1 VHDAQRRR
9 WAFFSGLQGPRVTLA
24 DQGKLQQRI
33 FAQRLPL
40 FTALVTLVFSLLVL
54 RLYYLQIVR
63 GRHFSRL
70 AEENRISLIRVRA
83 PRGIVFDR
91 HGNVLVTNRPSFSVS
106 LDLDAVR
113 DLDATVG
120 AVAAALGL
128 DPAELA
134 RKARAVEP
142 YRRFEPVRVKDDVD
156 RHEVAALEALRYEYP
171 GVLVEVEPRRS
182 YPHGTLASHVL
193 GYVGQISA
201 AELKARAELGYRMG
215 DYIGKMGIE
224 KELDAELKGRDGFQQ
239 MEVDSL
245 GRGIKVLSS
254 IPPIPGHSVTL
265 TIDLALQQVAEEA
278 LAGISGAIVAIDP
291 RDGSVLAAVSSPA
304 LDPNSFSHG
313 LSQEEW
319 DRLSHDER
327 HPLQNRIVQA
337 QYPPGSV
344 FKILTAIAA
353 LESGAI
359 TTATSYFC
367 RGAMRYG
374 NRDFRCWKK
383 AGHGDVSLHR
393 ALVESCDVYFYQVGL
408 KAGIDEIARIAREF
422 GLGKATGLE
431 LGSEAP
437 GLIPDSAWKRR
448 VRKEPWYSGE
458 TLSVAIGQGYDLV
471 TPVQA
476 ALLAA
481 TLANGGTV
489 YRPHLIRRVVDGAG
503 LTVRTRA
510 VIAERTVLLKPGT
523 LAAIRDGLWGVVNEP
538 GGTGAGA
545 RVPGLEIAGK
555 TGTAQV
561 VRMAQK
567 GERQAVAGKKSG
579 DHAWFICYAASGPAQ
594 VAIAVIVEHGGHG
607 GSVSA
612 PIARRLVAELKS
624 LGYFQESIAR
634 ANLVPAT
641 TAGEGAP

>member
-1 VHDAQRRR
+1 MTVE
-9 WAFFSGLQGPRVTLA
+9 
-24 DQGKLQQRI
+24 DQGRLQQRT
-33 FAQRLPL
+33 FARRLPL
-40 FTALVTLVFSLLVL
+40 FTALVTLVFSLLVM
-54 RLYYLQIVR
+54 RLYYLQIFR

-70 AEENRISLIRVRA
+70 AEENRISPIRVRA

-106 LDLDAVR
+106 LDLAAVR

-120 AVAAALGL
+120 AVAAALAI
-128 DPAELA
+128 DRAELA
-134 RKARAVEP
+134 RKVSSVGP
-142 YRRFEPVRVKDDVD
+142 YRRFEPVRIKDDVD
-156 RHEVAALEALRYEYP
+156 RHEVAALEALRYEHP

-201 AELKARAELGYRMG
+201 AELKARADLGYRMG

-254 IPPIPGHSVTL
+254 IPPVPGNSVTL
-265 TIDLALQQVAEEA
+265 TIDLALQQVAEEV
-278 LAGISGAIVAIDP
+278 LAGIAGAVVAIDP
-291 RDGSVLAAVSSPA
+291 RDGSVLAAASSPA
-304 LDPNSFSHG
+304 IDPNSFSRG

-319 DRLSHDER
+319 DRLRHDER
-327 HPLQNRIVQA
+327 HPLLNRIVQA

-359 TTATSYFC
+359 TTATSFYC
-367 RGAMRYG
+367 GGALRYG

-383 AGHGDVSLHR
+383 EGHGDVSLHR

-408 KAGIDEIARIAREF
+408 KAGIDEIARFAREF

-431 LGSEAP
+431 LGNEAQ
-437 GLIPDSAWKRR
+437 GLIPDSEWKRR

-458 TLSVAIGQGYDLV
+458 TLSAAIGQGYDLV

-481 TLANGGTV
+481 TVANGGIV
-489 YRPHLIRRVVDGAG
+489 YRPHLIRRIADGAG
-503 LTVRTRA
+503 STVRTGA
-510 VIAERTVLLKPGT
+510 VIAERTVKLQPKT
-523 LAAIRDGLWGVVNEP
+523 LAAIRAGLWGVVNEP
-538 GGTGAGA
+538 GGTGAEA
-545 RVPGLEIAGK
+545 RIPGLVVAGK

-561 VRMAQK
+561 VRLAAK
-567 GERQAVAGKKSG
+567 GERQLATGPTSR
-579 DHAWFICYAASGPAQ
+579 DHAWFVCYAANGSAQ

-612 PIARRLVAELKS
+612 PIARRLVSELKS

-634 ANLVPAT
+634 ADSVLPPA
-641 TAGEGAP
+641 AGEGTP

>member
-1 VHDAQRRR
+1 M
-9 WAFFSGLQGPRVTLA
+9 
-24 DQGKLQQRI
+24 
-33 FAQRLPL
+33 
-40 FTALVTLVFSLLVL
+40 L

-128 DPAELA
+128 DRAELA
-134 RKARAVEP
+134 HKVRAVEP
-142 YRRFEPVRVKDDVD
+142 YRRFEPVRVKDDVS
-156 RHEVAALEALRYEYP
+156 RQEVAALEALRYEHP

-193 GYVGQISA
+193 GYVGQINA

-215 DYIGKMGIE
+215 DSIGKMGIE

-254 IPPIPGHSVTL
+254 IPPVPGHSVTL

-278 LAGISGAIVAIDP
+278 LAGLAGAVVAIDP
-291 RDGSVLAAVSSPA
+291 RDGSVLAAASSPA
-304 LDPNSFSHG
+304 IDPNSFSHG

-319 DRLSHDER
+319 DLLSHDER

-344 FKILTAIAA
+344 FKILTAVAA
-353 LESGAI
+353 LETGAI
-359 TTATSYFC
+359 TTATSFFC

-383 AGHGDVSLHR
+383 EGHGEVSLHR

-408 KAGIDEIARIAREF
+408 KTGIDEIARVC
-422 GLGKATGLE
+422 
-431 LGSEAP
+431 P
-437 GLIPDSAWKRR
+437 G
-448 VRKEPWYSGE
+448 VRPR
-458 TLSVAIGQGYDLV
+458 QGHR
-471 TPVQA
+471 A
-476 ALLAA
+476 
-481 TLANGGTV
+481 
-489 YRPHLIRRVVDGAG
+489 GAG
-503 LTVRTRA
+503 GR
-510 VIAERTVLLKPGT
+510 
-523 LAAIRDGLWGVVNEP
+523 
-538 GGTGAGA
+538 GAGA
-545 RVPGLEIAGK
+545 RSRLGLEAPGAQGALVLGRDALGGDRPGLRPRDPDPGGAARGDGRERRERLPPAPDPQGCRR
-555 TGTAQV
+555 
-561 VRMAQK
+561 VRRDGQDR
-567 GERQAVAGKKSG
+567 GG
-579 DHAWFICYAASGPAQ
+579 AS
-594 VAIAVIVEHGGHG
+594 
-607 GSVSA
+607 SSA
-612 PIARRLVAELKS
+612 RC
-624 LGYFQESIAR
+624 G
-634 ANLVPAT
+634 
-641 TAGEGAP
+641 

>member
-1 VHDAQRRR
+1 M
-9 WAFFSGLQGPRVTLA
+9 TLE
-24 DQGKLQQRI
+24 DQGKLQQRA

-63 GRHFSRL
+63 GRHYSRL

-106 LDLDAVR
+106 LELKAVR
-113 DLDATVG
+113 DLDATVS

-128 DPAELA
+128 DRAELA
-134 RKARAVEP
+134 HKVRTVEP
-142 YRRFEPVRVKDDVD
+142 YRRFEPVRVKDDAD
-156 RHEVAALEALRYEYP
+156 RNEVAALEALRYEYP

-193 GYVGQISA
+193 GYVGQINT

-215 DYIGKMGIE
+215 DAIGKMGIE
-224 KELDAELKGRDGFQQ
+224 KELDSELKGRDGFQQ

-254 IPPIPGHSVTL
+254 IPPLPGHSVTL
-265 TIDLALQQVAEEA
+265 TIDLALQQVAEDA

-291 RDGSVLAAVSSPA
+291 RDGSVLAAASSPA
-304 LDPNSFSHG
+304 IDPNAFSHG
-313 LSQEEW
+313 LSQVEW

-359 TTATSYFC
+359 TTDTSFSC

-383 AGHGDVSLHR
+383 EGHGTVSLHR
-393 ALVESCDVYFYQVGL
+393 ALVESCDVFFYQVGL
-408 KAGIDEIARIAREF
+408 KTGIDEIARIAREF

-431 LGSEAP
+431 SGSESP

-458 TLSVAIGQGYDLV
+458 TLSAAIGQGYDLV

-481 TLANGGTV
+481 TVANGGTV
-489 YRPHLIRRVVDGAG
+489 YRPHLIRRVADGSG
-503 LTVRTRA
+503 LTVRTGA
-510 VIAERTVLLKPGT
+510 AIVERTVGIKPET
-523 LAAIRDGLWGVVNEP
+523 LAAIRAGLWGVVNEP
-538 GGTGAGA
+538 GGTGAAA
-545 RVPGLEIAGK
+545 RVPGLVIAGK

-561 VRMAQK
+561 VRMAAR
-567 GERQAVAGKKSG
+567 GERQAVSG
-579 DHAWFICYAASGPAQ
+579 HLSKDHAWFVCYAANGSAQ

-607 GSVSA
+607 GSVGA

-624 LGYFQESIAR
+624 LGYFQDSIAR
-634 ANLVPAT
+634 ADSVPAAT
-641 TAGEGAP
+641 TEAGSP

>member
-1 VHDAQRRR
+1 M
-9 WAFFSGLQGPRVTLA
+9 TLE

-40 FTALVTLVFSLLVL
+40 FTVLVTLVFSLLVL

-63 GRHFSRL
+63 GQHFSRL

-113 DLDATVG
+113 DVDATVG

-128 DPAELA
+128 DRAELA
-134 RKARAVEP
+134 HKVRSVEP
-142 YRRFEPVRVKDDVD
+142 YRRFEPVRVKEDAS
-156 RHEVAALEALRYEYP
+156 RQEVAALESLRYEYP

-193 GYVGQISA
+193 GYVGQINV
-201 AELKARAELGYRMG
+201 AELKARSDLGYRMG
-215 DYIGKMGIE
+215 DSIGKLGIE

-265 TIDLALQQVAEEA
+265 TIDLALQQVAEEV
-278 LAGISGAIVAIDP
+278 LAGLSGAIVAIDP
-291 RDGSVLAAVSSPA
+291 SDGSVLAAASSPA
-304 LDPNSFSHG
+304 IDPNSFSHG
-313 LSQEEW
+313 LSQQEW
-319 DRLSHDER
+319 DLLSHDAR

-359 TTATSYFC
+359 TTTTSYSC

-383 AGHGDVSLHR
+383 EGHGEISLHR

-408 KAGIDEIARIAREF
+408 KAGIDEIARVAREF

-431 LGSEAP
+431 LGGEAP

-458 TLSVAIGQGYDLV
+458 TLSAAIGQGYDLV

-481 TLANGGTV
+481 TVANGGSV
-489 YRPHLIRRVVDGAG
+489 YRPHLIRRVADNAGSTIRTGA
-503 LTVRTRA
+503 A
-510 VIAERTVLLKPGT
+510 VAERTVVLKPET
-523 LAAIRDGLWGVVNEP
+523 LAAIRSGLWGVVNEP
-538 GGTGAGA
+538 GGTASGA
-545 RVPGLEIAGK
+545 RVPGLAVAGK

-561 VRMAQK
+561 VRMAAR
-567 GERQAVAGKKSG
+567 GERQVATGLESK
-579 DHAWFICYAASGPAQ
+579 DHAWFVCYAANGTAQ

-607 GSVSA
+607 GSVGA
-612 PIARRLVAELKS
+612 PIARRLITELKS
-624 LGYFQESIAR
+624 LGYFQETVAR
-634 ANLVPAT
+634 ADAAPAT
-641 TAGEGAP
+641 APGEGSP

>member
-1 VHDAQRRR
+1 M
-9 WAFFSGLQGPRVTLA
+9 TLE
-24 DQGKLQQRI
+24 DQGKLQQRV
-33 FAQRLPL
+33 FTQRLPL
-40 FTALVTLVFSLLVL
+40 FTALVTLVFCLLVM

-63 GRHFSRL
+63 GKHFSRL
-70 AEENRISLIRVRA
+70 AEDNRISLIRVRA
-83 PRGIVFDR
+83 PRGIVYDR

-106 LDLDAVR
+106 LDLDTVRNR
-113 DLDATVG
+113 DLDDTIG
-120 AVAAALGL
+120 AVSAALGL
-128 DPAELA
+128 DREELSH
-134 RKARAVEP
+134 KVRAGES
-142 YRRFEPVRVKDDVD
+142 YRRFEPVRVKDDVS
-156 RHEVAALEALRYEYP
+156 RAEVAALEALRYEYP

-182 YPHGTLASHVL
+182 YPQGTLASHVL
-193 GYVGQISA
+193 GYVGQINV
-201 AELKARAELGYRMG
+201 AELKARAEFGYRMG
-215 DYIGKMGIE
+215 DYIGKLGIE

-254 IPPIPGHSVTL
+254 VPPIPGHSVTL
-265 TIDLALQQVAEEA
+265 TIDLALQQVAEE
-278 LAGISGAIVAIDP
+278 LLTGISGAVVAIDP
-291 RDGSVLAAVSSPA
+291 RDGSVLAAASSPA
-304 LDPNSFSHG
+304 IDPNSFSHG

-359 TTATSYFC
+359 TPATTFSC
-367 RGAMRYG
+367 RGAMHYG

-383 AGHGDVSLHR
+383 EGHGTISLHR

-408 KAGIDEIARIAREF
+408 KTGIDEIARVAREF

-431 LGSEAP
+431 LGSESQ

-458 TLSVAIGQGYDLV
+458 TLSAAIGQGYDLV

-476 ALLAA
+476 AVLVA
-481 TLANGGTV
+481 TVANGGTV
-489 YRPHLIRRVVDGAG
+489 YRPHLIRRVADVSGEIVRNGAAIVEH
-503 LTVRTRA
+503 TVR
-510 VIAERTVLLKPGT
+510 LKPET
-523 LAAIRDGLWGVVNEP
+523 LTAIREGLWGVVNEP
-538 GGTGAGA
+538 GGTASGA
-545 RVPGLEIAGK
+545 RVPGLFVAGK

-561 VRMAQK
+561 VRMASR
-567 GERQAVAGKKSG
+567 GERQTLTGGESR
-579 DHAWFICYAASGPAQ
+579 DHAWFVCYASNGPVQ

-612 PIARRLVAELKS
+612 PIARKLVTELKN
-624 LGYFQESIAR
+624 LGYFQESVAR
-634 ANLVPAT
+634 ADTLPST
-641 TAGEGAP
+641 TAGEGTP

>member
-1 VHDAQRRR
+1 MTHE
-9 WAFFSGLQGPRVTLA
+9 
-24 DQGKLQQRI
+24 DQGQLQQRI

-40 FTALVTLVFSLLVL
+40 FTVLVSLVFGLLVL

-113 DLDATVG
+113 DLDATVA

-128 DPAELA
+128 DHAELA
-134 RKARAVEP
+134 GKVRAVEP
-142 YRRFEPVRVKDDVD
+142 FRRFEPVRVKDDVG
-156 RHEVAALEALRYEYP
+156 RQEVAALEALRYEHP

-182 YPHGTLASHVL
+182 YPHGTLASHVV

-201 AELKARAELGYRMG
+201 AELKARADLGYRMG

-265 TIDLALQQVAEEA
+265 TIDLALQQVAEEL
-278 LAGISGAIVAIDP
+278 LAGIAGAVVAIDP

-304 LDPNSFSHG
+304 IDPNSFSHG

-327 HPLQNRIVQA
+327 HPLQNRIAQA

-344 FKILTAIAA
+344 FKILTAAAA

-359 TTATSYFC
+359 TTATSFSC

-383 AGHGDVSLHR
+383 EGHGEVSLHR

-408 KAGIDEIARIAREF
+408 KAGIDEIARVAREF

-431 LGSEAP
+431 LGSESP

-458 TLSVAIGQGYDLV
+458 TLSAAIGQGYDLV

-476 ALLAA
+476 AMLAA
-481 TLANGGTV
+481 TVANGGSV
-489 YRPHLIRRVVDGAG
+489 YRPHLIRRVADGAG
-503 LTVRTRA
+503 STVRTGA
-510 VIAERTVLLKPGT
+510 VIVERTVRLKPGT
-523 LAAIRDGLWGVVNEP
+523 LDAIRGGLWGVVNEP

-545 RVPGLEIAGK
+545 RVPGLAISGK

-561 VRMAQK
+561 VRMAAK
-567 GERQAVAGKKSG
+567 GERQAAGGLKSK
-579 DHAWFICYAASGPAQ
+579 DHAWFVCYAGNGTTQ
-594 VAIAVIVEHGGHG
+594 VAIAVIIEHGGHG
-607 GSVSA
+607 GAVSA
-612 PIARRLVAELKS
+612 PIARRLLTELKS

-634 ANLVPAT
+634 ANAFPAAT
-641 TAGEGAP
+641 DAEDSP

>member
-1 VHDAQRRR
+1 MA
-9 WAFFSGLQGPRVTLA
+9 LE

-33 FAQRLPL
+33 FVQRLPL
-40 FTALVTLVFSLLVL
+40 FTALVTLVFSLLVM

-63 GRHFSRL
+63 GSHYSRL

-83 PRGIVFDR
+83 PRGIIFDR

-120 AVAAALGL
+120 AVSAALGL
-128 DPAELA
+128 DRADLA
-134 RKARAVEP
+134 RKVRAVEP
-142 YRRFEPVRVKDDVD
+142 YRRFEPVRIKEDVG
-156 RHEVAALEALRYEYP
+156 RPEVAALEALRYDYP

-182 YPHGTLASHVL
+182 YPHGQFASHVL
-193 GYVGQISA
+193 GYVGQINA
-201 AELKARAELGYRMG
+201 AELKARADIGYRMG

-224 KELDAELKGRDGFQQ
+224 KELDTELKGRDGFQQ

-265 TIDLALQQVAEEA
+265 TIDFALQQVAEEA
-278 LAGISGAIVAIDP
+278 LAGVSGAIVAIDP
-291 RDGSVLAAVSSPA
+291 RDGSVLAAASSPA
-304 LDPNSFSHG
+304 IDPNSFSHG

-319 DRLSHDER
+319 DRLSHDDR

-353 LESGAI
+353 LESGVI
-359 TTATSYFC
+359 TPATSFSC

-383 AGHGDVSLHR
+383 EGHGEVSLHR

-408 KAGIDEIARIAREF
+408 KAGIDEIARVAREF

-431 LGSEAP
+431 LGSESQ
-437 GLIPDSAWKRR
+437 GLIPDSAWKRK

-458 TLSVAIGQGYDLV
+458 TLSAAIGQGYDLV

-481 TLANGGTV
+481 TVANGGSV
-489 YRPHLIRRVVDGAG
+489 YRPHLIRRVADGTGA
-503 LTVRTRA
+503 TVRTGA
-510 VIAERTVLLKPGT
+510 VTAERTVRLKPET
-523 LAAIRDGLWGVVNEP
+523 LAVVRAGLWGVVNEP
-538 GGTGAGA
+538 GGTASVA
-545 RVPGLEIAGK
+545 RVPGLVVAGK

-561 VRMAQK
+561 VRMAAR
-567 GERQAVAGKKSG
+567 GERQTATGLESK
-579 DHAWFICYAASGPAQ
+579 DHAWFVCYAANGPVQ

-612 PIARRLVAELKS
+612 PIARRLIADLKS

-634 ANLVPAT
+634 ADPVTAT
-641 TAGEGAP
+641 TSGEGSP

>member
-1 VHDAQRRR
+1 
-9 WAFFSGLQGPRVTLA
+9 VTLE

-40 FTALVTLVFSLLVL
+40 FTALVTLVFCLLVM

-63 GRHFSRL
+63 GRYFSRL

-91 HGNVLVTNRPSFSVS
+91 HGNVLVSNRPSFSVS

-113 DLDATVG
+113 DLDATVA

-128 DPAELA
+128 DHAELTH
-134 RKARAVEP
+134 KVRAVEP
-142 YRRFEPVRVKDDVD
+142 YRRFEPVRVKEDVS
-156 RHEVAALEALRYEYP
+156 RSEVAALEALRYEHP
-171 GVLVEVEPRRS
+171 GVLLEVEPRRS

-193 GYVGQISA
+193 GYVGQINA
-201 AELKARAELGYRMG
+201 AELKARADLGYRMG

-278 LAGISGAIVAIDP
+278 LAGIAGAVVAIDP
-291 RDGSVLAAVSSPA
+291 RDGSVLAAASSPA
-304 LDPNSFSHG
+304 IDPNSFSHG

-319 DRLSHDER
+319 DRLSHDPR

-359 TTATSYFC
+359 TTATSFSC
-367 RGAMRYG
+367 RGALRYG

-383 AGHGDVSLHR
+383 EGHGEVSLHR

-408 KAGIDEIARIAREF
+408 KAGIDEIARVAREF

-431 LGSEAP
+431 LGSESQ
-437 GLIPDSAWKRR
+437 GLVPDSAWKRR

-458 TLSVAIGQGYDLV
+458 TLSAAIGQGYDLV

-481 TLANGGTV
+481 TVANGGTV
-489 YRPHLIRRVVDGAG
+489 YRPRLIRRVADGTG
-503 LTVRTRA
+503 STVRTGEA
-510 VIAERTVLLKPGT
+510 IVERTVRLKPET
-523 LAAIRDGLWGVVNEP
+523 LAAVRDGLWGVVNES
-538 GGTGAGA
+538 GGTGAAA
-545 RVPGLEIAGK
+545 RVPGLAVAGK

-561 VRMAQK
+561 VKMAAK
-567 GERQAVAGKKSG
+567 GERQAAGGIESK
-579 DHAWFICYAASGPAQ
+579 DHAWFVCYASNGPAQ
-594 VAIAVIVEHGGHG
+594 VAVAVIVEHGGHG

-612 PIARRLVAELKS
+612 PVARRLVAELKS
-624 LGYFQESIAR
+624 LGYFQDSIAR
-634 ANLVPAT
+634 ADVVPAA
-641 TAGEGAP
+641 TAGEGSP

>member
-1 VHDAQRRR
+1 M
-9 WAFFSGLQGPRVTLA
+9 SIE

-40 FTALVTLVFSLLVL
+40 FTALVTVAFGLLVL

-63 GRHFSRL
+63 GQHFSRL
-70 AEENRISLIRVRA
+70 AEDNRISLIRVRA
-83 PRGIVFDR
+83 PRGIVYDR

-113 DLDATVG
+113 DIDASVD

-128 DPAELA
+128 DHDELA
-134 RKARAVEP
+134 RKVRDVEP
-142 YRRFEPVRVKDDVD
+142 YRRFEPMRVKDDVS
-156 RHEVAALEALRYEYP
+156 RQEVASLEAMRYEHP

-193 GYVGQISA
+193 GYVGQINPV
-201 AELKARAELGYRMG
+201 ELRARADLGYRMG
-215 DYIGKMGIE
+215 DHIGKMGIE

-265 TIDLALQQVAEEA
+265 TLDLALQQAAEEA
-278 LAGISGAIVAIDP
+278 LADLSGAVVAIDP
-291 RDGSVLAAVSSPA
+291 RDGSVLAAASSPPI
-304 LDPNSFSHG
+304 DPNRFSHG

-319 DRLSHDER
+319 DGLSHDAR

-344 FKILTAIAA
+344 FKILTAQAA
-353 LESGAI
+353 LASGAV
-359 TTATSYFC
+359 TTATSFFC
-367 RGAMRYG
+367 RGALRYG

-383 AGHGDVSLHR
+383 GGHGEVSLHR
-393 ALVESCDVYFYQVGL
+393 AIVESCDVYFYQAGL
-408 KAGIDEIARIAREF
+408 KAGIDEIARVAREF

-431 LGSEAP
+431 LGSEAQ

-448 VRKEPWYSGE
+448 VRKEAWYSGE
-458 TLSVAIGQGYDLV
+458 TLSAAIGQGYDLV
-471 TPVQA
+471 TTVQA

-481 TLANGGTV
+481 TVANGGTV
-489 YRPHLIRRVVDGAG
+489 YRPHLIRRVADGSG
-503 LTVRTRA
+503 TTVRESSV
-510 VIAERTVLLKPGT
+510 VIERTVSLQPGSLT
-523 LAAIRDGLWGVVNEP
+523 AVKNGLWGVVNEP

-545 RVPGLEIAGK
+545 RIPGLAVAGK

-561 VRMAQK
+561 VRMPGK
-567 GERQAVAGKKSG
+567 GESQSAAARALK
-579 DHAWFICYAASGPAQ
+579 DHAWFVCYATSAGGQLA
-594 VAIAVIVEHGGHG
+594 VAAIVEHGGHG

-624 LGYFQESIAR
+624 LGYFQEQVAR
-634 ANLVPAT
+634 ADAPPAVPE
-641 TAGEGAP
+641 GEGSP

>member
-1 VHDAQRRR
+1 M
-9 WAFFSGLQGPRVTLA
+9 TLE

-63 GRHFSRL
+63 GQHFSRL
-70 AEENRISLIRVRA
+70 AEDNRISLIRVRA

-113 DLDATVG
+113 DLDATIS

-128 DPAELA
+128 DRAELTH
-134 RKARAVEP
+134 KVRAVES
-142 YRRFEPVRVKDDVD
+142 YRRFEPLRVKEDVG
-156 RHEVAALEALRYEYP
+156 RHEVAALEALCYEHP
-171 GVLVEVEPRRS
+171 GVIVEVEPRRS
-182 YPHGTLASHVL
+182 YPYGLLASHVL

-224 KELDAELKGRDGFQQ
+224 KELDSELKGRDGFQQ

-245 GRGIKVLSS
+245 GRGIKMLSN

-265 TIDLALQQVAEEA
+265 TIDLALQQVVEEV
-278 LAGISGAIVAIDP
+278 LAGIAGAVVAIDP
-291 RDGSVLAAVSSPA
+291 RDGSVLAAASSPA
-304 LDPNSFSHG
+304 INPNSFSTG
-313 LSQEEW
+313 LSQLEW
-319 DRLSHDER
+319 ERLSHDDR

-353 LESGAI
+353 LESGVI
-359 TTATSYFC
+359 TPATSFSC
-367 RGAMRYG
+367 RGALRYG

-383 AGHGDVSLHR
+383 EGHGDVSLHR

-408 KAGIDEIARIAREF
+408 KAGIDEIARVARDF

-431 LGSEAP
+431 LGSESQ

-458 TLSVAIGQGYDLV
+458 TLSAAIGQGYDLV
-471 TPVQA
+471 TPIQA

-481 TLANGGTV
+481 TVANGGVV
-489 YRPHLIRRVVDGAG
+489 YRPHLIRRVVDGDG
-503 LTVRTRA
+503 STVRTKA
-510 VIAERTVLLKPGT
+510 VIAERTVLLKPET
-523 LAAIRDGLWGVVNEP
+523 LAAIRAALWGVVNEP
-538 GGTGAGA
+538 GGTGSGA
-545 RVPGLEIAGK
+545 RVPGLVVAGK

-561 VRMAQK
+561 VRMAAK
-567 GERQAVAGKKSG
+567 GERQAIVGPKSK
-579 DHAWFICYAASGPAQ
+579 DHAWFVCYAANGSAQ

-607 GSVSA
+607 GAVSA
-612 PIARRLVAELKS
+612 PIARRLIAELKS
-624 LGYFQESIAR
+624 LGYFQQSIAR
-634 ANLVPAT
+634 ADDAVT
-641 TAGEGAP
+641 SAGEGAP

>member
-1 VHDAQRRR
+1 
-9 WAFFSGLQGPRVTLA
+9 VTLE

-40 FTALVTLVFSLLVL
+40 FTVLVTLVFSLLVL

-63 GRHFSRL
+63 GQHFSRL

-113 DLDATVG
+113 DVDATVG

-128 DPAELA
+128 DRAELA
-134 RKARAVEP
+134 HKVRSVEP
-142 YRRFEPVRVKDDVD
+142 YRRFEPVRVKEDAS
-156 RHEVAALEALRYEYP
+156 RQEVAALESLRYEYP

-193 GYVGQISA
+193 GYVGQINV
-201 AELKARAELGYRMG
+201 AELKARSDLGYRMG
-215 DYIGKMGIE
+215 DSIGKLGIE

-265 TIDLALQQVAEEA
+265 TIDLALQQVAEEV
-278 LAGISGAIVAIDP
+278 LAGLSGAIVAIDP
-291 RDGSVLAAVSSPA
+291 SDGSVLAAASSPA
-304 LDPNSFSHG
+304 IDPNSFSHG
-313 LSQEEW
+313 LSQQEW
-319 DRLSHDER
+319 DLLSHDAR

-359 TTATSYFC
+359 TTTTSYSC

-383 AGHGDVSLHR
+383 EGHGEISLHR

-408 KAGIDEIARIAREF
+408 KAGIDEIARVAREF

-431 LGSEAP
+431 LGGEAP

-458 TLSVAIGQGYDLV
+458 TLSAAIGQGYDLV

-481 TLANGGTV
+481 TVANGGSV
-489 YRPHLIRRVVDGAG
+489 YRPHLIRRVADNAGSTIRTGA
-503 LTVRTRA
+503 A
-510 VIAERTVLLKPGT
+510 VAERTVVLKPET
-523 LAAIRDGLWGVVNEP
+523 LAAIRSGLWGVVNEP
-538 GGTGAGA
+538 GGTASGA
-545 RVPGLEIAGK
+545 RVPGLAVAGK

-561 VRMAQK
+561 VRMAAR
-567 GERQAVAGKKSG
+567 GERQVATGLESK
-579 DHAWFICYAASGPAQ
+579 DHAWFVCYAANGTAQ

-607 GSVSA
+607 GSVGA
-612 PIARRLVAELKS
+612 PIARRLITELKS
-624 LGYFQESIAR
+624 LGYFQETVAR
-634 ANLVPAT
+634 ADAAPAT
-641 TAGEGAP
+641 APGQGSP

>member
-1 VHDAQRRR
+1 
-9 WAFFSGLQGPRVTLA
+9 VTLE
-24 DQGKLQQRI
+24 DQGKRQQRV

-40 FTALVTLVFSLLVL
+40 FTALVALVFGLLVM

-63 GRHFSRL
+63 GRYFSRL

-113 DLDATVG
+113 DLDATVA

-128 DPAELA
+128 DRAELS
-134 RKARAVEP
+134 RKVRSVEP
-142 YRRFEPVRVKDDVD
+142 YRRFEPVRVKDDVS
-156 RHEVAALEALRYEYP
+156 RHEVAALEALRYEHP

-193 GYVGQISA
+193 GYVGQINAS
-201 AELKARAELGYRMG
+201 ELKARADLGYRMG

-265 TIDLALQQVAEEA
+265 TIDLALQQAAEEA
-278 LAGISGAIVAIDP
+278 LAGIAGSVVAIDP

-304 LDPNSFSHG
+304 IDPNNFSHG

-319 DRLSHDER
+319 DRLSHDAR

-344 FKILTAIAA
+344 FKILTAVAA

-359 TTATSYFC
+359 TTATSFSC
-367 RGAMRYG
+367 RGALRYG

-383 AGHGDVSLHR
+383 EGHGEVSLHR

-408 KAGIDEIARIAREF
+408 KAGIDEIARYAREF

-431 LGSEAP
+431 LGSESQ
-437 GLIPDSAWKRR
+437 GLVPDSAWKRR

-458 TLSVAIGQGYDLV
+458 TLSAAIGQGYDLV

-481 TLANGGTV
+481 TVANGGVV
-489 YRPHLIRRVVDGAG
+489 YRPHLIRKVADGAG
-503 LTVRTRA
+503 ATVRTGA
-510 VIAERTVLLKPGT
+510 VTVERSVQLKPET
-523 LAAIRDGLWGVVNEP
+523 LAAIRGGLWGVVNEP
-538 GGTGAGA
+538 GGTASAA
-545 RVPGLEIAGK
+545 RVPGLEVSGK

-561 VRMAQK
+561 VRMAAK
-567 GERQAVAGKKSG
+567 GERQAAGSLESK
-579 DHAWFICYAASGPAQ
+579 DHAWFVCYAANGPTQ

-612 PIARRLVAELKS
+612 PIARRLVTELKS

-634 ANLVPAT
+634 AEPVRAT
-641 TAGEGAP
+641 ASGEGIP

>member
-1 VHDAQRRR
+1 
-9 WAFFSGLQGPRVTLA
+9 VTIE
-24 DQGKLQQRI
+24 DQSKLQQRI

-40 FTALVTLVFSLLVL
+40 FTALVTLVFGLLVM

-63 GRHFSRL
+63 GQHYSRL

-106 LDLDAVR
+106 LDLDTLR
-113 DLDATVG
+113 DVDATVD

-128 DPAELA
+128 DRADLGS
-134 RKARAVEP
+134 KVRAVEP
-142 YRRFEPVRVKDDVD
+142 YRRFEPVRVKDDVT
-156 RHEVAALEALRYEYP
+156 RQEVAALEALRYEHP

-182 YPHGTLASHVL
+182 YPHGALASHVL
-193 GYVGQISA
+193 GYVGQINP
-201 AELKARAELGYRMG
+201 AELKARADLGYRMG

-245 GRGIKVLSS
+245 GRGVKVLSS
-254 IPPIPGHSVTL
+254 IPPVPGHSVTL

-278 LAGISGAIVAIDP
+278 LAGSAGAIVAIDP
-291 RDGSVLAAVSSPA
+291 RDGSVLAAASSPGI
-304 LDPNSFSHG
+304 DPNSFSHG

-319 DRLSHDER
+319 NRLSHDGS

-344 FKILTAIAA
+344 FKILTAAAA
-353 LESGAI
+353 LESGAV
-359 TTATSYFC
+359 TPETRFTC

-383 AGHGDVSLHR
+383 EGHGDVSLHR

-408 KAGIDEIARIAREF
+408 KAGIDEIARAAREF

-431 LGSEAP
+431 LGGETP

-458 TLSVAIGQGYDLV
+458 TLSAAIGQGYDLV

-476 ALLAA
+476 ARLAA
-481 TLANGGTV
+481 TVANGGTV
-489 YRPHLIRRVVDGAG
+489 HRPHLIRRVADGSGA
-503 LTVRTRA
+503 TVRTGA
-510 VIAERTVLLKPGT
+510 VIVENTARLKPET
-523 LAAIRDGLWGVVNEP
+523 LAVIRSGLWGVVNEP
-538 GGTGAGA
+538 GGTASGA
-545 RVPGLEIAGK
+545 RVPGLTVAGK

-561 VRMAQK
+561 VRLARK
-567 GERQAVAGKKSG
+567 GERQAASG
-579 DHAWFICYAASGPAQ
+579 VETRDHAWFVCYAASGAAQ
-594 VAIAVIVEHGGHG
+594 VAIAVVVEHGGHG
-607 GSVSA
+607 GSVGA
-612 PIARRLVAELKS
+612 PIARRLVTELKS

-634 ANLVPAT
+634 ADTAAAPA
-641 TAGEGAP
+641 EGTP

>member
-1 VHDAQRRR
+1 M
-9 WAFFSGLQGPRVTLA
+9 TLE
-24 DQGKLQQRI
+24 DQGKLQQRA

-40 FTALVTLVFSLLVL
+40 FTALVALVFSLLVL

-63 GRHFSRL
+63 GRHYSRL

-106 LDLDAVR
+106 LDLKAAR
-113 DLDATVG
+113 DLEATVG

-128 DPAELA
+128 DRAELA
-134 RKARAVEP
+134 EKVRAVEP

-156 RHEVAALEALRYEYP
+156 RNQVAALEALRYEYP

-193 GYVGQISA
+193 GYVGQINA
-201 AELKARAELGYRMG
+201 AELKARGDLGYRLG
-215 DYIGKMGIE
+215 DSIGKMGIE
-224 KELDAELKGRDGFQQ
+224 KELDAELKGQDGFQQ

-254 IPPIPGHSVTL
+254 IPPQPGHSVTL
-265 TIDLALQQVAEEA
+265 TIDLALQQVAEEV
-278 LAGISGAIVAIDP
+278 LAGISGAVVAIDP
-291 RDGSVLAAVSSPA
+291 RDGSVLAAASSPA
-304 LDPNSFSHG
+304 LDPNAFSHG
-313 LSQEEW
+313 LSQLEW
-319 DRLSHDER
+319 DQLSHDER

-359 TTATSYFC
+359 TTATSFSC

-374 NRDFRCWKK
+374 NRDFRCWKRE
-383 AGHGDVSLHR
+383 GHGEISLHR
-393 ALVESCDVYFYQVGL
+393 ALVESCDVFFYQAGL
-408 KAGIDEIARIAREF
+408 KTGIDEIARFAREF

-431 LGSEAP
+431 LGSESQ

-458 TLSVAIGQGYDLV
+458 TLSAAIGQGYDLV

-481 TLANGGTV
+481 TVANGGSV
-489 YRPHLIRRVVDGAG
+489 YRPHLIRRVADGTG
-503 LTVRTRA
+503 STVRTGA
-510 VIAERTVLLKPGT
+510 VVPERTVSLKPET
-523 LAAIRDGLWGVVNEP
+523 LAAIRAGLWGVVNEP

-545 RVPGLEIAGK
+545 RVPGLAVAGK

-561 VRMAQK
+561 VRIAQK
-567 GERQAVAGKKSG
+567 GERPTATGLKSK
-579 DHAWFICYAASGPAQ
+579 DHAWFVCYAAGGPAQ

-607 GSVSA
+607 GSVGA
-612 PIARRLVAELKS
+612 PIARRLLAELKS

-634 ANLVPAT
+634 ADSVPART
-641 TAGEGAP
+641 VEEGSP